1 VGGFFRLRHPTKFTS
16 VRLAEIKKAK
26 RCGAA
31 DGFISLLV
39 GYKGTREGFFRR

>member
-1 VGGFFRLRHPTKFTS
+1 M
-16 VRLAEIKKAK
+16 KKAK

-31 DGFISLLV
+31 DGFLTILV